1 MAALDQEPA
10 EDAGVEGFLQLV
22 LTRTPGSP
30 EGPGGSGPDVVELG
44 TQEYMMLTEPTAP
57 PGGPGQAG
65 GVEDPWKGL
74 AD

>member
-57 PGGPGQAG
+57 LEAWARLEVWRTHGK
-65 GVEDPWKGL
+65 D
-74 AD
+74 